1 MHASSCVPNAGSGRF
16 ASAQS
21 ARWQVLG
28 GDLLRLLQ
36 RLLDRLQER
45 ALDQPDPR
53 LDVRERLQVA
63 RRAAHRGLD
72 RDAGVG
78 VLAQS
83 RAERL
88 ERRRADRAVLHV
100 DLDQHAHVGRRL
112 QQLVQVTGADRG
124 VQADAELG
132 ELDRHRGARRVL
144 RDGADGVDVGLDRG
158 RGLRQV
164 VDGLAEQVE
173 ADVDPLGPQLAGDGD
188 RLLQRGAGDEAA
200 DEPARQ
206 PAGAHQ
212 LLETLVRGC
221 DEEQT
226 LDH

>member
-1 MHASSCVPNAGSGRF
+1 MLLTWSMHASSCVPNAGSGRF

-21 ARWQVLG
+21 ARWQYWAVISFGSCSAFSIGSRNAPLTS
-28 GDLLRLLQ
+28 RI
-36 RLLDRLQER
+36 
-45 ALDQPDPR
+45 
-53 LDVRERLQVA
+53 
-63 RRAAHRGLD
+63 RGLTS
-72 RDAGVG
+72 VN
-78 VLAQS
+78 
-83 RAERL
+83 
-88 ERRRADRAVLHV
+88 HV

-144 RDGADGVDVGLDRG
+144 RDGADGVDVALDRG

-188 RLLQRGAGDEAA
+188 RLMQRGAGDEAD
-200 DEPARQ
+200 DEHVRQ
-206 PAGAHQ
+206 MAGAHQ
-212 LLETLVRGC
+212 LLEPLVRGC